1 MLDRSWITVFIL
13 IPVIFRYH
21 LPFSDSMPLSFLLWQ
36 LILEYL
42 FWLEIKELSIKTR
55 VGSDFG
61 MYEYNDLLFR
71 SIRYDHRRQK
81 ILP

>member
-1 MLDRSWITVFIL
+1 MPDRTCITMSFPNPL
-13 IPVIFRYH
+13 FFRYH
-21 LPFSDSMPLSFLLWQ
+21 LPFSDSIPLSFLLWQ